1 LNEALGVETNY
12 DIEKDKTLK
21 QEIREFQKTAN
32 TFERINMKIIEILQS
47 NKEPI
52 SATVVWN
59 SSEYSKDI
67 EAFYAE
73 LKRLIDI
80 EKLVVEEKRGK
91 ESFLKLVTNEN

>member
-1 LNEALGVETNY
+1 
-12 DIEKDKTLK
+12 
-21 QEIREFQKTAN
+21 
-32 TFERINMKIIEILQS
+32 MKIIEILQS
-47 NKEPI
+47 SNEPI

-91 ESFLKLVTNEN
+91 ESFLKLAVNEN